1 MEGVAG
7 TAPEPVA
14 HDLIARLQRNEPGA
28 FEEFMAQF
36 GPGLLRF
43 GRRMCGDPD
52 DAQEV
57 LQDTLLKTFE
67 SIGTLKNPG
76 AFKSWLYRILANA
89 CLMRRRK
96 SQFLEEE
103 VPIEDVL
110 PGKESLDAGV
120 PWTQLPDRLVQNS
133 ELQRILEKALL
144 SLPPAHRLVILMRD
158 VEGLSTEETAQA
170 LGVNRDVVK
179 MRLHRARAKM
189 RNALNAHIVPVRTLD

>member
-1 MEGVAG
+1 MEGATIPVS
-7 TAPEPVA
+7 EPQT
-14 HDLIARLQRNEPGA
+14 HELIARLQRNEPGA
-28 FEEFMAQF
+28 YEEFMAQF

-57 LQDTLLKTFE
+57 LQDTLLKTFQ

-103 VPIEDVL
+103 VPLEETL
-110 PGKESLDAGV
+110 PERESLDAGR
-120 PWTQLPDRLVQNS
+120 PWAQLPDRVLQNS
-133 ELQRILEKALL
+133 ELHRILEKALL
-144 SLPPAHRLVILMRD
+144 ALPPNYRLVILLRD
-158 VEGLSTEETAQA
+158 VEGLSTEETAKA
-170 LGVNRDVVK
+170 LGVNKDVAK
-179 MRLHRARAKM
+179 MRLHRARAMM
-189 RNALNAHIVPVRTLD
+189 RNALDSYLGN